1 MSKSYITS
9 IEALP
14 AEAREFVNFLKEI
27 VTNENKF
34 IDAFLPE
41 LEDYRLGNANKYYGY
56 ENNEKETYLMDLLN
70 ASDTLSSGCD
80 IENHYNKMITDFLLD
95 YAGTGFRGEYRLTM
109 VFDAY
114 DYVIKFPIQEID
126 ACLIE
131 SNNYALAKEENLS
144 NFFAPAYNLGPLDF
158 FEDKGYF
165 GNIYIQKKVG
175 EVVENVNIDGI
186 IDFDFWECG
195 PVDGDAHFFEEN
207 EYFSTEEAEEF
218 LFFLDDF
225 DIDMFRYAGIVFFL
239 WLNTPETEMHRLND
253 FLFEHHINDLHTN
266 NVGFLN
272 GDYHKA
278 PVILD
283 YAGYLG

>member
-56 ENNEKETYLMDLLN
+56 ENNEKESYLMALLD
-70 ASDTLSSGCD
+70 ASDTLSRGCN
-80 IENHYNKMITDFLLD
+80 IENYYNKMITDFLLD

-144 NFFAPAYNLGPLDF
+144 YFLHLLITLVPL
-158 FEDKGYF
+158 
-165 GNIYIQKKVG
+165 ISSRIKVTSA
-175 EVVENVNIDGI
+175 IFI
-186 IDFDFWECG
+186 
-195 PVDGDAHFFEEN
+195 
-207 EYFSTEEAEEF
+207 
-218 LFFLDDF
+218 
-225 DIDMFRYAGIVFFL
+225 FRRKWTKSL
-239 WLNTPETEMHRLND
+239 KM
-253 FLFEHHINDLHTN
+253 
-266 NVGFLN
+266 
-272 GDYHKA
+272 
-278 PVILD
+278 
-283 YAGYLG
+283 

>member
-27 VTNENKF
+27 VTNENEF

-41 LEDYRLGNANKYYGY
+41 LEDYRLGKANRYWGY
-56 ENNEKETYLMDLLN
+56 ENDEKETYITELLN
-70 ASDTLSSGCD
+70 ASTDLSYGIAVED
-80 IENHYNKMITDFLLD
+80 NYADMVTDFLIN
-95 YAGTGFRGEYRLTM
+95 YSGTGFSGEYRLTM
-109 VFDAY
+109 VFDGY
-114 DYVIKFPIQEID
+114 DYVIKFPIQKTD

-131 SNNYALAKEENLS
+131 SNNYALAKEERLS
-144 NFFAPAYNLGPLDF
+144 RFFAPAYNLGPLNF

-165 GNIYIQKKVG
+165 GNIYIQKKVS
-175 EVVENVNIDGI
+175 EVIENVNIDGI
-186 IDFDFWECG
+186 TDFDFWECG
-195 PVDGDAHFFEEN
+195 PIDGGEYFFKEN
-207 EYFSTEEAEEF
+207 EYFSAEEAEEF
-218 LFFLDDF
+218 PIFLDEF

-239 WLNTPETEMHRLND
+239 WLNNTEAEMHRLND

-278 PVILD
+278 PIILD